1 MGWDPRYLA
10 VFVFIIGILIE
21 TVVIHI
27 VLPMLVRGGAVR
39 ENYRHDQVPV
49 AGGLTFPIT
58 ILLCYLVIQLSNGY
72 VGNRYTLYLIAL
84 MGMAFL
90 GFIDDMLGQRD
101 SLGFRGHFTR
111 LLKKGE
117 LTTGALK
124 ALGGGI
130 IAIYVSL
137 FYSRTLVEF
146 VVNVL
151 VVALFT
157 NSMNLFDLR
166 PGRCVKAF
174 LLFFIPLLV
183 FFEADYIL
191 FMPIA
196 GAVLAYFLYDLKAQ
210 VMMGDTG
217 SNVLGVTLGIMAVY
231 GLDLS
236 VRVMLLILLLLLH
249 IYTERYSLSKTIE
262 DNRLLRWFDRLG
274 RSDGSSG

>member
-10 VFVFIIGILIE
+10 LFVFIIGILLE
-21 TVVIHI
+21 TIIIHI
-27 VLPMLVRGGAVR
+27 VLPMLERCGAVR
-39 ENYRHDQVPV
+39 ENYRHERIPV

-58 ILLCYLVIQLSNGY
+58 ILLCCVLIQLSNGY
-72 VGNRYTLYLIAL
+72 TGNRFTHYLLAV
-84 MGMAFL
+84 MVMAFL

-101 SLGFRGHFTR
+101 SLGFRGHFSR

-137 FYSRTLVEF
+137 FYSRTLGEF

-151 VVALFT
+151 LIALFT
-157 NSMNLFDLR
+157 NCMNLFDLR

-174 LLFFIPLLV
+174 ILLFIPLLV
-183 FFEADYIL
+183 FSGNYYLL

-196 GAVLAYFLYDLKAQ
+196 GAVLAYFPYDLKAR

-231 GLDLS
+231 GLNLPT
-236 VRVMLLILLLLLH
+236 RVGLVAALILLH
-249 IYTERYSLSKTIE
+249 IFTERYSLSKII
-262 DNRLLRWFDRLG
+262 DGNRFLHWFDRLG
-274 RSDGSSG
+274 RS